1 MKNVSESQTVDGKP
15 SRQDFALEALVDF
28 LTVIPYM

>member
-1 MKNVSESQTVDGKP
+1 MKNVSESQALDSKL